1 MSSSRFSSSLYL
13 LAFAFLLQTAFGA
26 DPLFHFCSSSENFTA
41 NGPYEANLNKL
52 AGYLYYQAPPTGFA
66 KGALGEKPNQANGL
80 ALCRGDVSSSD
91 CKTCVVEA
99 SSEIRKRCPKNK
111 AAIIWYD
118 NCLFKYTDKDFFG
131 QIDNQNKFYMWNV
144 KVVSEPEAFNQN
156 TKELL
161 SQLAK
166 EAQATSKLYAVG
178 EVKLGESKKL
188 YGLTQCTRDLSSYEC
203 KKCLD
208 GIIGELPSCCDGK
221 EGDPLDHYC
230 FIKENYTASASPQ
243 YRAILNNLLKT
254 LISKTPPTGLGYDS
268 SGHGQNRVNGLAL
281 CQGDVSSTN
290 WKISYTCLIYVC
302 EADNPKAFNRKI
314 KELLSRLS
322 GKAASGDSS
331 SKMYATGELELE
343 APRKL
348 YGLVQCTRGLS
359 DCKKCL
365 DDAISILPICCDGKR
380 SGRVLGGSCNVRYE
394 LNSF

>member
-1 MSSSRFSSSLYL
+1 MPP
-13 LAFAFLLQTAFGA
+13 
-26 DPLFHFCSSSENFTA
+26 PLCA
-41 NGPYEANLNKL
+41 
-52 AGYLYYQAPPTGFA
+52 
-66 KGALGEKPNQANGL
+66 
-80 ALCRGDVSSSD
+80 
-91 CKTCVVEA
+91 
-99 SSEIRKRCPKNK
+99 
-111 AAIIWYD
+111 
-118 NCLFKYTDKDFFG
+118 
-131 QIDNQNKFYMWNV
+131 
-144 KVVSEPEAFNQN
+144 
-156 TKELL
+156 
-161 SQLAK
+161 
-166 EAQATSKLYAVG
+166 
-178 EVKLGESKKL
+178 
-188 YGLTQCTRDLSSYEC
+188 
-203 KKCLD
+203 
-208 GIIGELPSCCDGK
+208 
-221 EGDPLDHYC
+221 DPLDHYC

-290 WKISYTCLIYVC
+290 S
-302 EADNPKAFNRKI
+302 DNLKAFNRNI

-331 SKMYATGELELE
+331 SKTYATGELELE

-394 LNSF
+394 LNSFFDA